1 VGRQAVPVDHLK
13 KLCTECSVYVPMQ
26 KRQKLDA
33 KSVKGYLAG
42 YYVYKDGYRVNV
54 PDHDNVITSRDV
66 ILKEEQPSST
76 EEVDSSNEVSQVVD

>member
-1 VGRQAVPVDHLK
+1 
-13 KLCTECSVYVPMQ
+13 MQ